1 MWHPP
6 KIQWGKRGS
15 IKTNKTSQG
24 TWLGEARKVTS
35 GFVTHCFWLGNG
47 KMRSQIIGEDRNRL
61 PEKEQLGKLREQT
74 NEEEEPAT
82 EQRKEYTGL
91 ELELGERDE
100 QVACHTSALD
110 LAMTHEAYREA
121 EM

>member
-1 MWHPP
+1 MGSQV
-6 KIQWGKRGS
+6 IGK
-15 IKTNKTSQG
+15 
-24 TWLGEARKVTS
+24 
-35 GFVTHCFWLGNG
+35 
-47 KMRSQIIGEDRNRL
+47 DRNRL

-110 LAMTHEAYREA
+110 LAMTDEAYREA

>member
-1 MWHPP
+1 
-6 KIQWGKRGS
+6 
-15 IKTNKTSQG
+15 
-24 TWLGEARKVTS
+24 
-35 GFVTHCFWLGNG
+35 
-47 KMRSQIIGEDRNRL
+47 MRSQIIGEDRNRL
-61 PEKEQLGKLREQT
+61 PEKEELGKLREQT